1 MSPIFSAILT
11 SSLLIMFTS
20 FLSTKID
27 QTVTW
32 NWFLVF
38 MPIFIL
44 QTFYLIDSLVLIVK
58 KRTLFHT
65 YLYAFTLSL
74 ILIFAFETML
84 CLKLEYFPELM
95 LTFVFIP
102 IWVILI
108 MLIIYLL
115 IKLSK

>member
-38 MPIFIL
+38 MPIFML
-44 QTFYLIDSLVLIVK
+44 QTFYLIDSIVLIFK
-58 KRTLFHT
+58 KRTLVQT
-65 YLYAFTLSL
+65 YLYAFTLCL
-74 ILIFAFETML
+74 MLIFAFEIML
-84 CLKLEYFPELM
+84 CLKLEYFPGLK

-102 IWVILI
+102 IWVILSI
-108 MLIIYLL
+108 MIIYLL